1 MEALMTRI
9 LAVVLALAVA
19 VGTAVPSLAQPDTLT
34 KIKSSG
40 VLTIGTRTGS
50 PPFA

>member
-1 MEALMTRI
+1 MMRTLS
-9 LAVVLALAVA
+9 VLLTLAVA
-19 VGTAVPSLAQPDTLT
+19 LTATPALTQDTLE

-40 VLTIGTRTGS
+40 TLTIGTRTGS